1 MNGNEGKDNVTE
13 DIWVLETLFYAL
25 TNRNVWKSVG
35 EGHVTVE
42 HDNANHVN
50 VGQYCISRTDLRAM
64 VLRLL
69 DRPQALASLVSHH
82 HILNIINNNDLPQ
95 RKVKSTSQLS
105 ISFFYLWT

>member
-50 VGQYCISRTDLRAM
+50 VGQYVSAERTSEPWSSASSTAH
-64 VLRLL
+64 
-69 DRPQALASLVSHH
+69 RPWHPWSATTTF
-82 HILNIINNNDLPQ
+82 
-95 RKVKSTSQLS
+95 ST
-105 ISFFYLWT
+105 